1 MYASARSIVR
11 RLVHNDLPM
20 GAARLFFSLL
30 LFVISIVVGAYC
42 VKIWTKHNSAQKHLR
57 QNLPSGVSASLK
69 YGDIRTTAILL
80 FLANNLV
87 TFLASNIAMIIV
99 QDIFKI
105 IPSSLLRRFKIALP
119 DSTATLPH
127 QAVAMLVSTT
137 CFIVAAAFHTDF
149 VFNRSGA
156 VDVHQGGAALPT
168 SAIQATLDRLGIV
181 LRYRDVS
188 YIRVSAE
195 MPWLAVFFAVGATVA
210 TYVGWY
216 KSRRAPPTPPAA
228 EESATESVEVVEVVE
243 VEKSSELG
251 EKHDV

>member
-1 MYASARSIVR
+1 
-11 RLVHNDLPM
+11 M

-30 LFVISIVVGAYC
+30 LFLISIVVGAFC
-42 VKIWTKHNSAQKHLR
+42 VKIWMKHNSAQKHLH

-69 YGDIRTTAILL
+69 YGDIRTTAIFL

-87 TFLASNIAMIIV
+87 TTVASNIAMMIV

-105 IPSSLLRRFKIALP
+105 IPPALLRRFKIPLP

-127 QAVAMLVSTT
+127 QAVAMLFSTI
-137 CFIVAAAFHTDF
+137 CFIVAAAFHTKF
-149 VFNRSGA
+149 VFVRSGT

-168 SAIQATLDRLGIV
+168 SAIQATLDQLGIL

-188 YIRVSAE
+188 YIRASAE
-195 MPWLAVFFAVGATVA
+195 LPWPAVFFAVGATVA
-210 TYVGWY
+210 TFVGWF
-216 KSRRAPPTPPAA
+216 KSRRAPLSLPAA
-228 EESATESVEVVEVVE
+228 EESVTESVEV

-251 EKHDV
+251 EKLYV